1 MTDYIKRTDAV
12 KIAEKY
18 GFANGSVLGRHTG
31 LADCIA
37 SEILS
42 LPAADVAPV
51 VRCKDCK
58 YGDYDSKPDGAMVC
72 LRTKDGFWRKET
84 DFCSYGERMRQAKR
98 GKVRRKYGEI
108 LALYRYCVEVGM
120 DARLERLHDG
130 WAIRFPNGGDFAQHA
145 GTYGTNDG
153 FVEPAIGC
161 EADYSP
167 VSLREAE
174 KLICENRKRLM
185 TPRYDDDDG

>member
-1 MTDYIKRTDAV
+1 MAKYITKAQFGKLMHTQLFDNDEYLRLLAELAGIESRPTTEYNHYDENGDFIGSSVDTD
-12 KIAEKY
+12 
-18 GFANGSVLGRHTG
+18 L
-31 LADCIA
+31 
-37 SEILS
+37 SEL
-42 LPAADVAPV
+42 LEAA
-51 VRCKDCK
+51 
-58 YGDYDSKPDGAMVC
+58 G
-72 LRTKDGFWRKET
+72 
-84 DFCSYGERMRQAKR
+84 
-98 GKVRRKYGEI
+98 
-108 LALYRYCVEVGM
+108 VEVRM

-174 KLICENRKRLM
+174 KLICENRERLM
-185 TPRYDDDDG
+185 TPSCEGERGMEGE

>member
-1 MTDYIKRTDAV
+1 MADEYIRREDAI
-12 KIAEKY
+12 KIAERY
-18 GFANGSVLGRHTG
+18 GLANGSVLGRHTG

-51 VRCKDCK
+51 VRCEDCQNWK
-58 YGDYDSKPDGAMVC
+58 RNVGLTDSPNGHCFEHNIDTNG
-72 LRTKDGFWRKET
+72 R
-84 DFCSYGERMRQAKR
+84 DFCSYGERKRQAKR
-98 GKVRRKYGEI
+98 GKTQRKYREI
-108 LALYRYCVEVGM
+108 LALYLYCVEVRM

-130 WAIRFPNGGDFAQHA
+130 WTIRFPNGGDFAQHA

-174 KLICENRKRLM
+174 KLICENRERLM
-185 TPRYDDDDG
+185 TPSCEEEQ

>member
-1 MTDYIKRTDAV
+1 
-12 KIAEKY
+12 
-18 GFANGSVLGRHTG
+18 
-31 LADCIA
+31 
-37 SEILS
+37 
-42 LPAADVAPV
+42 
-51 VRCKDCK
+51 
-58 YGDYDSKPDGAMVC
+58 
-72 LRTKDGFWRKET
+72 
-84 DFCSYGERMRQAKR
+84 MRQAKR

-108 LALYRYCVEVGM
+108 LKLHRYCVEAGM
-120 DARLERLHDG
+120 DVQLERLHDG
-130 WAIRFPNGGDFAQHA
+130 WAVRFPNGGDFAQHA